1 MRIDHIGLSKNTD
14 KLKQLIAEHPDYPIV
29 VLAGEEANGGDY
41 FWMYCTEISF
51 GLHEILDADF
61 FDYND
66 EIFTDRDR
74 LEEFIEDM
82 LYDDY
87 HDKPEAEY
95 EAAIKAKLAELEPFW
110 TEVIAI
116 YATN

>member
-14 KLKQLIAEHPDYPIV
+14 ELKKLIAEHPDYPIV
-29 VLAGEEANGGDY
+29 VLAGEDANVGDY
-41 FWMYCTEISF
+41 GWMYCTDISF
-51 GLHEILDADF
+51 GLLEILDTDF
-61 FDYND
+61 YDFDD
-66 EIFTDRDR
+66 CIFIDRER
-74 LEEFIEDM
+74 LEEYIEDM

-87 HDKPEAEY
+87 QDKPKAEY

-110 TEVIAI
+110 SEVIAI